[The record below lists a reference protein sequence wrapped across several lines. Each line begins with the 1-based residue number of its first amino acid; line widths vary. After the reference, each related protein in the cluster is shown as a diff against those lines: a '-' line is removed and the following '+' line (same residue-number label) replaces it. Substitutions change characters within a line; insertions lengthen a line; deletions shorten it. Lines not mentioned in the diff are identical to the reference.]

1 LLLLEYHAK
10 RRTKML
16 ALWSLLSRIKTRI
29 TDETGQTAVE
39 YALLLALIALAI
51 IAVNP
56 TIRSSITRVFSQISS
71 GLAAAT

>member
-1 LLLLEYHAK
+1 
-10 RRTKML
+10 ML
-16 ALWSLLSRIKTRI
+16 VLWSLWNRIKTRI
-29 TDETGQTAVE
+29 TDEETGQTAVE

-71 GLAAAT
+71 GLAGAT